1 MQMPMTER
9 SFVDSLMIKLRGNLP
24 AVIVLVFSLL
34 VAALIAAETGPAQ
47 LANVVVTGGMWAL
60 LAAGLALVF
69 GVMNIPHFAHGESFM
84 VGAYVGYFVFTPL
97 NDYLKDHPNG
107 VLTVLAPLLGVIA
120 AMLVGAVVGAVLERL
135 IFAPLRKRTRAGWVM
150 NTFLLTVGLSFVLTN
165 GATLTLGPNFR
176 GIPRYYDVPPLE
188 FLGMRVAVDRIFAFV
203 IAIVTIAA
211 LTLFMQ
217 KTRTGRAIRAV
228 SQDETGAQLVGI
240 NLGFIHTLTF
250 ALATAMAAMAG
261 AALLFMFQAYPTVGL
276 KPLYFSWYVVM
287 LVGLGN
293 VYGAIVGGFIVALL
307 QTATQQFIGI
317 AWEDVVPTAVMIL
330 ILILVPSG
338 IFGSEVKGIQ
348 EQ

>member
-1 MQMPMTER
+1 MQGSVTQSPVKT
-9 SFVDSLMIKLRGNLP
+9 SLATKLRDNLP
-24 AVIVLVFSLL
+24 ATIVIVASLL
-34 VAALIAAETGPAQ
+34 LAIFIGIETGPSQ
-47 LANVVVTGGMWAL
+47 LVNVVVTGGMWAL

-97 NDYLKDHPNG
+97 HDYLKENPNPFLS
-107 VLTVLAPLLGVIA
+107 VIAPLLGILA
-120 AMLVGAVVGAVLERL
+120 AAIVGFVLGAVLERL
-135 IFAPLRKRTRAGWVM
+135 IFAPLRHRTRSGWVM
-150 NTFLLTVGLSFVLTN
+150 NTFLLTVGISFIMTN
-165 GATLTLGPNFR
+165 GTTLTLGPNFR

-188 FLGMRVAVDRIFAFV
+188 FLGMRLAVDRLVAFG
-203 IAIVTIAA
+203 IAILTIIV

-217 KTRTGRAIRAV
+217 RTRTGRAIRAV
-228 SQDETGAQLVGI
+228 AQDETGALLVGI
-240 NLGFIHTLTF
+240 NLDYIHTLTF
-250 ALATAMAAMAG
+250 SLATGMAASAG

-276 KPLYFSWYVVM
+276 KPLYFAWYVVM

-317 AWEDVVPTAVMIL
+317 AWEDVVPTVVMIV

-338 IFGSEVKGIQ
+338 IFGSEVKGVQ

>member
-1 MQMPMTER
+1 MERTATQR
-9 SFVDSLMIKLRGNLP
+9 SFLDSLAIKLRGNMAATIVIGLS
-24 AVIVLVFSLL
+24 IVLAIF
-34 VAALIAAETGPAQ
+34 IAVKTGPSQ

-97 NDYLKDHPNG
+97 NNYLKDNPNG
-107 VLTVLAPLLGVIA
+107 LLAFLAPIIGVLA
-120 AMLVGAVVGAVLERL
+120 AMLVGAVLGAVLERL
-135 IFAPLRKRTRAGWVM
+135 IFAPLRRRTRVGWVM

-165 GATLTLGPNFR
+165 GTTLVLGPNFR

-188 FLGMRVAVDRIFAFV
+188 FLGMRIAVDRIFAFI
-203 IAIVTIAA
+203 IAIVTIAI
-211 LTLFMQ
+211 LTYFMQ
-217 KTRTGRAIRAV
+217 RTRTGRAIRAV
-228 SQDETGAQLVGI
+228 AQDETGAELVGI
-240 NLGFIHTLTF
+240 NIGFIHTLTF
-250 ALATAMAAMAG
+250 SLATAMAAMAG

-276 KPLYFSWYVVM
+276 KPLYLAWYVVM

-330 ILILVPSG
+330 ILILIPSG

>member
-1 MQMPMTER
+1 MEIAMTER
-9 SFVDSLMIKLRGNLP
+9 SFVNSLRIKLRSNLP
-24 AVIVLVFSLL
+24 AVIVLGFSLL
-34 VAALIAAETGPAQ
+34 VAALIAVQTGPAQ

-84 VGAYVGYFVFTPL
+84 VGAYVGYFVFTPF
-97 NDYLKDHPNG
+97 NNYLKDHPNG
-107 VLTVLAPLLGVIA
+107 VLAALAPLFGVVA
-120 AMLVGAVVGAVLERL
+120 AMLIGAIMGAILERL

-188 FLGMRVAVDRIFAFV
+188 FLGMRVAADRIFAFA

-240 NLGFIHTLTF
+240 NLNFIHTLTF

-338 IFGSEVKGIQ
+338 IFGSEVRGIQ